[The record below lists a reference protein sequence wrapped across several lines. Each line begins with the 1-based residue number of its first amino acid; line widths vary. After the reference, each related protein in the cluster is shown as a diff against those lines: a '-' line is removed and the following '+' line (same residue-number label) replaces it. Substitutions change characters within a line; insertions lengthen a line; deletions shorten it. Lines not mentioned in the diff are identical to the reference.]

1 MLPLLLKR
9 LNTMSRVIQ
18 NIINFLLKF
27 YFVLYPHIKYLSL
40 SLQTTLQALER
51 SQRENNVLSER
62 LGAVSC
68 PFL

>member
-1 MLPLLLKR
+1 MP
-9 LNTMSRVIQ
+9 RVIQ
-18 NIINFLLKF
+18 NIIFSITLLGFIPSIFILNTFLL
-27 YFVLYPHIKYLSL
+27 
-40 SLQTTLQALER
+40 LQTTLQALER